1 MKNVD
6 KIFKLLKKQYHRKKF
21 FSDTHTTP
29 YKVLIS
35 TILSQRTKDPNT
47 LKAAEALFKLADTPQ
62 KMVRLNRKKLEKA
75 IRPSG
80 FYRTKAKTIIAV
92 SEEILKRYKGKV
104 PKSKIKLLKLRGVGP
119 KTASCVLLFGYKVPQ
134 LPVDIHVFI
143 ISRRLGWSDKTKPHE
158 VELDL
163 EKNIPKKYWMV
174 LNELLVR
181 FGQDICLTR
190 NPRCYMCP
198 ITKYCKYYHK
208 IYLKTKHKCS

>member
-6 KIFKLLKKQYHRKKF
+6 KIFKLLKKKYPGRKF
-21 FSDTHTTP
+21 FSNTHTTP

-47 LKAAEALFKLADTPQ
+47 LKAAKALFKLADTPQ
-62 KMVRLNRKKLEKA
+62 KILRLRPSAIQKA

-80 FYRTKAKTIIAV
+80 FYKNKTKTIQAV
-92 SEEILKRYKGKV
+92 SRQLIEKHKGKV
-104 PKSKIKLLKLRGVGP
+104 PKTKEELLKLKGVGP
-119 KTASCVLLFGYKVPQ
+119 KTASCVLLFGYRIPQ
-134 LPVDIHVFI
+134 LPVDIHVFV

-163 EKNIPKKYWMV
+163 EKNIPKKYWMD

-181 FGQDICLTR
+181 FGQDVCLTR
-190 NPRCYMCP
+190 NPKCEICP
-198 ITKYCKYYHK
+198 IN
-208 IYLKTKHKCS
+208 KHCGYGRKKLAT